1 VSDTE
6 LKFSALVMGLLL
18 GAIFFGGLWWT
29 VRIGMAARYPAA
41 WFSVSLLFRT
51 CLIVG
56 GFYYIAADGLQ
67 AVLLCM
73 CGFLIARAAVN
84 RLVRVPSRTAYAP

>member
-6 LKFSALVMGLLL
+6 LKFSALLMGILL

-29 VRIGMAARYPAA
+29 VRIGLAARYPAA
-41 WFSVSLLFRT
+41 WFSASLLFRT

-56 GFYYIAADGLQ
+56 GFYYMAADGLQ
-67 AVLLCM
+67 AMLLCM

-84 RLVRVPSRTAYAP
+84 RLVRAASRTAHAS

>member
-1 VSDTE
+1 VSDAE
-6 LKFSALVMGLLL
+6 LKFSALVLGLLS

-29 VRIGMAARYPAA
+29 VRIGMAARCPAA

-56 GFYYIAADGLQ
+56 GFYCIAGEGLQ

-73 CGFLIARAAVN
+73 CGFLIARQAVN
-84 RLVRVPSRTAYAP
+84 RLVRLPGRAAHAP

>member
-1 VSDTE
+1 VSDAALE
-6 LKFSALVMGLLL
+6 FSALVSGLLL

-29 VRIGMAARYPAA
+29 VRIGMAARTPAA
-41 WFSVSLLFRT
+41 WFSVSLLLRT

-73 CGFLIARAAVN
+73 CGLVFARAAVN
-84 RLVRVPSRTAYAP
+84 RLVRATSRTAHAP

>member
-1 VSDTE
+1 VSDAE
-6 LKFSALVMGLLL
+6 LKFSALVSGLLL

-29 VRIGMAARYPAA
+29 VRIGMAARSPAA
-41 WFSVSLLFRT
+41 WFSVSLLIRT

-56 GFYYIAADGLQ
+56 GFYYIAAEGLQ

-73 CGFLIARAAVN
+73 CGFLISRAAVN
-84 RLVRVPSRTAYAP
+84 RLVRAASGIAHAP

>member
-6 LKFSALVMGLLL
+6 LKFSALVLGLLL

-29 VRIGMAARYPAA
+29 VRIGMAARSPAA

-51 CLIVG
+51 CLIVT
-56 GFYYIAADGLQ
+56 GFHYMAADGLQ

-73 CGFLIARAAVN
+73 CGFLIARQAVN
-84 RLVRVPSRTAYAP
+84 CLVRLPNRTAHAS

>member
-1 VSDTE
+1 VSGAA
-6 LKFSALVMGLLL
+6 LNFSALVLGLLS

-29 VRIGMAARYPAA
+29 VRLGMAARSPAA

-51 CLIVG
+51 CLIVA

-73 CGFLIARAAVN
+73 CGFLIARQAVN
-84 RLVRVPSRTAYAP
+84 RLVRLPSRTAHAP

>member
-6 LKFSALVMGLLL
+6 LKLSALVMGMLL

-29 VRIGMAARYPAA
+29 VRIGMAARSPAA
-41 WFSVSLLFRT
+41 WFSASLLFRT

-73 CGFLIARAAVN
+73 GGFLIARAAVSH
-84 RLVRVPSRTAYAP
+84 RVRAASRTAHAP

>member
-6 LKFSALVMGLLL
+6 LRFSALVLGLLS

-29 VRIGMAARYPAA
+29 VRIGMAARTPAA
-41 WFSVSLLFRT
+41 WFSVSLMFRT
-51 CLIVG
+51 CLIVA
-56 GFYYIAADGLQ
+56 GFYYVAAYGLQ

-84 RLVRVPSRTAYAP
+84 RLVQAPSRTAHAP

>member
-1 VSDTE
+1 MSDTE
-6 LKFSALVMGLLL
+6 QSFRALVMGILS

-29 VRIGMAARYPAA
+29 VRIGMAARTPAA
-41 WFSVSLLFRT
+41 WFSVSLLFRA
-51 CLIVG
+51 CLIVA

-84 RLVRVPSRTAYAP
+84 RLVRAATGSPHAP

>member
-1 VSDTE
+1 MSDTE
-6 LKFSALVMGLLL
+6 LKLSALVMGMLL

-29 VRIGMAARYPAA
+29 VRIGMAARSPAA
-41 WFSVSLLFRT
+41 WFSASLLFRT

-73 CGFLIARAAVN
+73 GGFLIARGAIF
-84 RLVRVPSRTAYAP
+84 RLIRVASRTPHAP